1 MNTKIV
7 ALLAVVVVVVAG
19 IGIAC
24 VALDNKKDS
33 EPTSDY
39 KLLDSTDN
47 IKKGL
52 TLVIDFKTGEGT
64 ATTKQVVDS
73 VENDTV
79 KSSVTG
85 TLKNAY
91 IKELMSLSTFVP
103 TDWYFDYTGEAPE
116 NIKIDVN
123 DNVYTINGTYTYDLI
138 SVTFENLKITWDG
151 ENVTNVTGG
160 IKYDIKTDDA
170 SFKTDFT
177 LTTKDNLLLITGSL
191 SMELSFKISDFFED
205 SLDAWDPSNYG
216 DIAKSQGTVKFG
228 NVDAENYLVDGTC
241 ADGTVY
247 ENAKKYIYGGY
258 EVYTEGKM
266 NGLNTTVKLSIYIA

>member
-1 MNTKIV
+1 MNTKMV
-7 ALLAVVVVVVAG
+7 ALLAVVVVVAAG

-24 VALDNKKDS
+24 VALDDKKDS
-33 EPTSDY
+33 GPTSDY

-52 TLVIDFKTGEGT
+52 TLVIDFTTGEGT
-64 ATTKQVVDS
+64 ATTKQVVNS
-73 VENDTV
+73 VENDIV

-91 IKELMSLSTFVP
+91 VKELMSLSTFVP
-103 TDWYFDYTGEAPE
+103 TDWIFDYTGDAPE
-116 NIKIDVN
+116 NVKIDVN
-123 DNVYTINGTYTYDLI
+123 DNVYTINGTYKYDV
-138 SVTFENLKITWDG
+138 SSTTFENLKITWDG
-151 ENVTNVTGG
+151 KDVTNVTGG
-160 IKYDIKTDDA
+160 IKYDVKTDDA
-170 SFKTDFT
+170 SFQTDFK

-191 SMELSFKISDFFED
+191 SMDLSFKVSEYFKN

-216 DIAKSQGTVKFG
+216 EIAKSQGTVKFG

-247 ENAKKYIYGGY
+247 ENTKKYVYGGY

-266 NGLNTTVKLSIYIA
+266 DGLNTTVKLSIYLA